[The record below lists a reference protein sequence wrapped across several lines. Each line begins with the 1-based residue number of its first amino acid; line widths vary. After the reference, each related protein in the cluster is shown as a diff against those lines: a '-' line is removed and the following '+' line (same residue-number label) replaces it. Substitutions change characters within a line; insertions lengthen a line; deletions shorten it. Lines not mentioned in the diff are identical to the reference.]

1 MAAIQRIENETRAT
15 ELGGRIHVA
24 DNPWTRFIGLI
35 GRRGLAQGEGLHIVP
50 CGSVHMF
57 FMRFALDIIYLD
69 REFRV
74 VKTVSNLRTWRLS
87 AARGA
92 KTTLELPVGT
102 IARTETVAGDQIVF
116 QKL

>member
-1 MAAIQRIENETRAT
+1 
-15 ELGGRIHVA
+15 
-24 DNPWTRFIGLI
+24 
-35 GRRGLAQGEGLHIVP
+35 
-50 CGSVHMF
+50 MF
-57 FMRFALDIIYLD
+57 FMRFALDIVYLD

-74 VKTVSNLRTWRLS
+74 VKVVSNLQPWRLS

-102 IARTETVAGDQIVF
+102 IARTETVAGDQITL